1 MAAREMASAAGA
13 RRVTEL
19 GGLEE
24 AILLRLVDRLVMVEH
39 QAATSLATVGAISES
54 LAELR
59 RQVAALSSEL
69 NSLRDQSV
77 ATMRSFEQ
85 MRAPLQNLLDMKQ
98 RFSGGWLVMTAFFLA
113 AAYLLQPL
121 LSELYRWR
129 LGQK

>member
-1 MAAREMASAAGA
+1 MEAAAGTP
-13 RRVTEL
+13 RMTEP

-39 QAATSLATVGAISES
+39 QTSTNLAAVGALTES
-54 LAELR
+54 IADLR
-59 RQVAALSSEL
+59 HQVADVSREL
-69 NSLRDQSV
+69 DKLRDLST

-85 MRAPLQNLLDMKQ
+85 MRTPLQGLLDLKQ

>member
-1 MAAREMASAAGA
+1 M
-13 RRVTEL
+13 TEL

-39 QAATSLATVGAISES
+39 QAATTMATVGAVSDS
-54 LAELR
+54 VAELR
-59 RQVAALSSEL
+59 RQVAGLSTEL
-69 NSLRDQSV
+69 NSLRDQSL